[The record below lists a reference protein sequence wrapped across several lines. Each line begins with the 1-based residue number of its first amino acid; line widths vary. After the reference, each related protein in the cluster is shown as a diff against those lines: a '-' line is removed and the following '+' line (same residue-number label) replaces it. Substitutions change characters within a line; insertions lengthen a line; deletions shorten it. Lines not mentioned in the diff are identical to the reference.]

1 MRHFHAG
8 RRLICE
14 VTCSISSSEREI
26 LSSCIEEI
34 ASGVVVR
41 RALLTE
47 RIIQSRY
54 PVNIIRKRIP
64 SIRPSVIPRYPSSS
78 KSPAQKIDNGN
89 SFCKVLF
96 WTASGTNK
104 VQTPHTTS
112 RLKILEPT
120 ALLMARELLPVRE
133 AVTLTAHSGR
143 LVPMA
148 TMVMPMIMEGIRSRF
163 ATAELPSTKKSA
175 PLINRTNPTINIMND
190 FNNCMWFSFFP
201 FLNRY

>member
-1 MRHFHAG
+1 MSIMLSQAKATGLIAAATPSTRRMLKILEPMTFPSAISTSSFLAATMEVTSSGRLVPMAIMVSPINVWLSPRRTAIAEAPSTTKSPPYLIAIIPPRMKMRHFHAG
-8 RRLICE
+8 RRLICD

-96 WTASGTNK
+96 
-104 VQTPHTTS
+104 
-112 RLKILEPT
+112 
-120 ALLMARELLPVRE
+120 
-133 AVTLTAHSGR
+133 
-143 LVPMA
+143 
-148 TMVMPMIMEGIRSRF
+148 
-163 ATAELPSTKKSA
+163 
-175 PLINRTNPTINIMND
+175 
-190 FNNCMWFSFFP
+190 
-201 FLNRY
+201 

>member
-1 MRHFHAG
+1 MSIMLSQAKATGLIAAATPSTRRMLKILEPMTFPSAISTSSFLAATMEVTSSGRLVPMAIMVSPINVWLSPRRTAIAEAPSTTKSPPYLIAIIPPRMKMRHFHAG

-96 WTASGTNK
+96 
-104 VQTPHTTS
+104 
-112 RLKILEPT
+112 
-120 ALLMARELLPVRE
+120 
-133 AVTLTAHSGR
+133 
-143 LVPMA
+143 
-148 TMVMPMIMEGIRSRF
+148 
-163 ATAELPSTKKSA
+163 
-175 PLINRTNPTINIMND
+175 
-190 FNNCMWFSFFP
+190 
-201 FLNRY
+201 

>member
-1 MRHFHAG
+1 MEVTSSGRLVPMAIMVSPINVWLSPRRTAIAEAPSTTKSPPYLIAIIPPRMKMRHFHAG

-64 SIRPSVIPRYPSSS
+64 SIRPSVIPRYPSNS

-96 WTASGTNK
+96 
-104 VQTPHTTS
+104 
-112 RLKILEPT
+112 
-120 ALLMARELLPVRE
+120 
-133 AVTLTAHSGR
+133 
-143 LVPMA
+143 
-148 TMVMPMIMEGIRSRF
+148 
-163 ATAELPSTKKSA
+163 
-175 PLINRTNPTINIMND
+175 
-190 FNNCMWFSFFP
+190 
-201 FLNRY
+201 